1 MVDPAAFPLPVGL
14 AADIAAASRILEAQ
28 GVVDGMGHVSVRVP
42 DAPDRFAMPR
52 ALAPGLTTPDDIMQF
67 DLDSTPCGGD
77 PRRGFLERFIHG
89 EVYRAR
95 PDVMAIVHSHSPSV
109 IPFGLTPVPMQAMFH
124 NAGFLAKGVPVHDIR
139 TTFGTTDLII
149 CDCDRGADLAAAL
162 GDRDVVL
169 MRAHGSV
176 ATGPS
181 LQVAVFRAVYTEV
194 NARISHWTHALAGG
208 GDIAALSAEEGDLAD
223 AQNEGAAL
231 RAWEL
236 WRTRLRAQTGW

>member
-1 MVDPAAFPLPVGL
+1 MAVPAALPLPAGL

-28 GVVDGMGHVSVRVP
+28 GVVDGMGHVSVRLPEVP
-42 DAPDRFAMPR
+42 ERFAMPR
-52 ALAPGLTTPDDIMQF
+52 AVAPGLTTPDDIMQF
-67 DLDSTPCGGD
+67 DLDSQACGGD

-89 EVYRAR
+89 EIYRAR

-109 IPFGLTPVPMQAMFH
+109 IPFGLTPTPMQAMFH

-139 TTFGTTDLII
+139 ATFGTTDLVI
-149 CDCDRGADLAAAL
+149 CDCNRGADLAMAL
-162 GDRDVVL
+162 GDSDVVL

-194 NARISHWTHALAGG
+194 NARISPWTNALAGG
-208 GDIAALSAEEGDLAD
+208 SAIAALSVDEGGLAD

-236 WRTRLRAQTGW
+236 WRTRLRAKTGW